1 MTLFAS
7 CHDAPPTRTGVSA
20 LFRGC
25 CAEGGTAY
33 AGELHGAPLP
43 AEGELIF
50 TTAAT
55 GWGEILTDPS
65 YAGQIVS

>member
-1 MTLFAS
+1 
-7 CHDAPPTRTGVSA
+7 